1 MWYTV
6 PTRIFYEC
14 HMSDLLTP
22 APKPQPTIT
31 QRTLVVAIV
40 LSVIFGTIGGA
51 LGGAMSSGKFDSWF
65 RDFFGGGNG
74 TSVGSTSKSVTVQEE
89 SATVDV
95 VKKVK
100 GSVVSIIVTKD
111 LSKIYSQS
119 NNSFPFDFFGVQPQ
133 VPQGKREVG
142 GGSGFIV
149 SADGYIMTNKHVVE
163 DTEAEYS
170 VLTNDGKRYAAK
182 VIAVDPSNDLA
193 VVKIDAKGLTPVE
206 LGDSSKLDIG
216 QTVIAIG
223 NALGQYRNTVT
234 KGVISGLARRVTA
247 GDGQSTETLEDVIQ
261 TDAAINPGNSGGP
274 LLNIDGQVIGVNTA
288 VSQEGQLI
296 GFAIPVNQAQLVY
309 ESVKKNG
316 KIVRS
321 FLGVRYIPITKT
333 LQEQNKLSVDYGVL
347 IQRGN
352 TREELAII
360 PSSPADKAGLAEND
374 IILEIDGQ
382 KLQGDVSLAGIIQK
396 HAPGDS
402 ITLKILSKTKE
413 KTLTVTLE
421 ELK

>member
-1 MWYTV
+1 MNDQ
-6 PTRIFYEC
+6 PT
-14 HMSDLLTP
+14 LP
-22 APKPQPTIT
+22 PKPQPTVS
-31 QRTLVVAIV
+31 QRVLVAAVSI
-40 LSVIFGTIGGA
+40 SIIFGALAGA
-51 LGGAMSSGKFDSWF
+51 LGGAMSSGRFDSWF
-65 RDFFGGGNG
+65 RDVFSAENNAAP
-74 TSVGSTSKSVTVQEE
+74 SSISTKSVTVQEE

-111 LSKIYSQS
+111 LSKIYNQS
-119 NNSFPFDFFGVQPQ
+119 NTFPFDFFGIQQP

-149 SADGYIMTNKHVVE
+149 SADGFIMTNKHVVE
-163 DTEAEYS
+163 DTDAEYS

-193 VVKIDAKGLTPVE
+193 VVKIDAKGLVPVE
-206 LGDSSKLDIG
+206 LGDSAKLDIG

-296 GFAIPVNQAQLVY
+296 GFAIPVNQAKLVF

-321 FLGVRYIPITKT
+321 FLGVRYIPITKS
-333 LQEQNKLSVDYGVL
+333 LQEQNKLTVDYGVL

-360 PSSPADKAGLAEND
+360 PGSPADKAGLVEND

-396 HAPGDS
+396 HAPGET
-402 ITLKILSKTKE
+402 ITLKVLSKTQE

>member
-1 MWYTV
+1 MN
-6 PTRIFYEC
+6 
-14 HMSDLLTP
+14 DLLTP

-31 QRTLVVAIV
+31 QRTLVVAV
-40 LSVIFGTIGGA
+40 VISIILGTIGGA

-65 RDFFGGGNG
+65 RDFFNG
-74 TSVGSTSKSVTVQEE
+74 SNATSVGSTAKSVTVQEE

-111 LSKIYSQS
+111 LSKMYSQS

-193 VVKIDAKGLTPVE
+193 VVKIEANGLTPVE
-206 LGDSSKLDIG
+206 LGDSSTLDIG

-247 GDGQSTETLEDVIQ
+247 GDGQSTEILEDVIQ

-296 GFAIPVNQAQLVY
+296 GFAIPVNQAKLVY

-333 LQEQNKLSVDYGVL
+333 LQEQNTLSVDYGVL

-360 PSSPADKAGLAEND
+360 PGSPADKAGLAEND

-396 HAPGDS
+396 HAPGES
-402 ITLKILSKTKE
+402 ITLKVLSKTKE

>member
-1 MWYTV
+1 MNDSYT
-6 PTRIFYEC
+6 PP
-14 HMSDLLTP
+14 P
-22 APKPQPTIT
+22 ARHASQGETGGPKPQPTVT
-31 QRTLVVAIV
+31 QRTLVVA
-40 LSVIFGTIGGA
+40 VIFSVLLGTIGGA
-51 LGGAMSSGKFDSWF
+51 LGGAMSSGRFDSWF
-65 RDFFGGGNG
+65 RETFNFSTAATTAT
-74 TSVGSTSKSVTVQEE
+74 TSTKSVTVQEE

-119 NNSFPFDFFGVQPQ
+119 NNSFPFDFFGIQQP

-193 VVKIDAKGLTPVE
+193 VVKIEAKDLTPIAF
-206 LGDSSKLDIG
+206 GDSTKLDIG

-296 GFAIPVNQAQLVY
+296 GFAIPVNQAKLVY

-321 FLGVRYIPITKT
+321 FLGVRYVPITKT
-333 LQEQNKLSVDYGVL
+333 LQEQNKLTVDYGV
-347 IQRGN
+347 
-352 TREELAII
+352 
-360 PSSPADKAGLAEND
+360 
-374 IILEIDGQ
+374 
-382 KLQGDVSLAGIIQK
+382 
-396 HAPGDS
+396 
-402 ITLKILSKTKE
+402 
-413 KTLTVTLE
+413 
-421 ELK
+421 

>member
-1 MWYTV
+1 MNDL
-6 PTRIFYEC
+6 PT
-14 HMSDLLTP
+14 P
-22 APKPQPTIT
+22 PPKPQPTVT
-31 QRTLVVAIV
+31 QRTLVGAILLSIV
-40 LSVIFGTIGGA
+40 LGALAGA
-51 LGGAMSSGKFDSWF
+51 LGGAMSSGRFDTWF
-65 RDFFGGGNG
+65 RQVFGTQGDAIA
-74 TSVGSTSKSVTVQEE
+74 TTPSTKNVTVQEE

-95 VKKVK
+95 IKKVK
-100 GSVVSIIVTKD
+100 GSVVSIIVSKD
-111 LSKIYSQS
+111 LSKIYNQS
-119 NNSFPFDFFGVQPQ
+119 NNAFPFDFFGIQQP

-163 DTEAEYS
+163 DTDAEYT
-170 VLTNDGKRYAAK
+170 VLTNDAKRYTAK
-182 VIAVDPSNDLA
+182 IIATDPVNDLA
-193 VVKIDAKGLTPVE
+193 VLKIDAKDLTPVAF
-206 LGDSSKLDIG
+206 GDSTALDIG

-296 GFAIPVNQAQLVY
+296 GFAIPVNQAKLVF
-309 ESVKKNG
+309 ESVKKHG

-321 FLGVRYIPITKT
+321 FLGVRYVPVTKA

-352 TREELAII
+352 TQGELAVI
-360 PSSPADKAGLAEND
+360 PGSPADKAGLVEND
-374 IILEIDGQ
+374 IILEIGGQ
-382 KLQGDVSLAGIIQK
+382 KLEGDTSLASLIQK
-396 HAPGDS
+396 RAPGES
-402 ITLKILSKTKE
+402 ITLKVLSKSKE
-413 KTLTVTLE
+413 KSVTVTLE

>member
-1 MWYTV
+1 
-6 PTRIFYEC
+6 
-14 HMSDLLTP
+14 MSDLLTP
-22 APKPQPTIT
+22 APKPQPTVT

-40 LSVIFGTIGGA
+40 LSVILGTIGGA

-65 RDFFGGGNG
+65 RDFFGGKST
-74 TSVGSTSKSVTVQEE
+74 TSTGSTAKSVTVQEE

-119 NNSFPFDFFGVQPQ
+119 NSFPFDFFGIQQP

-170 VLTNDGKRYAAK
+170 VLTNDGKRYPAK

-193 VVKIDAKGLTPVE
+193 VVKIEAKDLTPVE

-296 GFAIPVNQAQLVY
+296 GFAIPVNQAKLVY

-333 LQEQNKLSVDYGVL
+333 LQEQNKLTVDYGVL

-360 PSSPADKAGLAEND
+360 PGSPADKAGLVEND

-396 HAPGDS
+396 HAPGES
-402 ITLKILSKTKE
+402 ITLTVLSKTKE